1 MPFAQAT
8 LVPSPCVRHTASLPH
23 WQHRS
28 PTGSTGST
36 KETGLVRHWPPQYLC
51 HTRLPPAE
59 AAGRNKPLDGLV
71 WPERKLHLR
80 PSLPSGDCG
89 MDARV
94 VRGWILLGS
103 LLALGAT
110 YRTPNFVV
118 TAPTPQLARE
128 VAQAAEQYRR
138 QLAQEWL
145 GYTLPRWYRPCP
157 IYVKVGPHLGAGG
170 ATSFYFDRGEVFGW
184 RMTIQ
189 GSRERILDS
198 VLPHEVTHTIFAS
211 HFRQPLPR
219 WADEGACSTVEHPSE
234 RAKQQRMLIQFLRTG
249 RGIAFSRMFLM
260 KEYPRDVLPL
270 YAQGH
275 SLCTFLI
282 QQGGKRKFIQ
292 YLEAGLQNENW
303 PLVTRQFYGYPSL
316 GALQQAWLD
325 WVRRGSPALPS
336 GPAEQPA
343 LLAQAQTPRGNQ
355 AAAAGTTR
363 LPRPRPNLIYRAQS
377 ADPPATPAGSEPAR
391 VVTAGPLVPVAAA
404 AGKLRSSVS
413 RASASGKTSSGTA
426 LAGRWRAPRRAAEQA
441 QAGADP
447 QPMRFLPSTRA
458 AYPGRQASAEAAPG
472 QQAAPTGTARVP
484 SKRTAR
490 TSQGW
495 RAPRRR

>member
-1 MPFAQAT
+1 MDAQ
-8 LVPSPCVRHTASLPH
+8 
-23 WQHRS
+23 
-28 PTGSTGST
+28 
-36 KETGLVRHWPPQYLC
+36 LVRRWVLA
-51 HTRLPPAE
+51 L
-59 AAGRNKPLDGLV
+59 
-71 WPERKLHLR
+71 
-80 PSLPSGDCG
+80 
-89 MDARV
+89 
-94 VRGWILLGS
+94 S

-128 VAQAAEQYRR
+128 VALAAEEYRR

-249 RGIAFSRMFLM
+249 RGIAFSRMFQM

-292 YLEAGLQNENW
+292 YLEAGLQQENW

-325 WVRRGSPALPS
+325 WVRRGSPALPGGS
-336 GPAEQPA
+336 AEEQPP
-343 LLAQAQTPRGNQ
+343 LLAQAGPARGQTPTEG
-355 AAAAGTTR
+355 AAGK

-377 ADPPATPAGSEPAR
+377 ADPPRPPAPAR
-391 VVTAGPLVPVAAA
+391 LREPRVAGPLVPVAASNA
-404 AGKLRSSVS
+404 LSRDAQPPGNKRSSGAAAEK
-413 RASASGKTSSGTA
+413 RAAESA
-426 LAGRWRAPRRAAEQA
+426 LARGWRAPRGSSRGNKQTT
-441 QAGADP
+441 AGM
-447 QPMRFLPSTRA
+447 PMRFLPSTRA
-458 AYPGRQASAEAAPG
+458 AYPGQQAPAATRLG
-472 QQAAPTGTARVP
+472 GQAAPAAAARP
-484 SKRTAR
+484 AGKQMAAA
-490 TSQGW
+490 SQGW

>member
-1 MPFAQAT
+1 MD
-8 LVPSPCVRHTASLPH
+8 ASL
-23 WQHRS
+23 
-28 PTGSTGST
+28 
-36 KETGLVRHWPPQYLC
+36 VRP
-51 HTRLPPAE
+51 
-59 AAGRNKPLDGLV
+59 
-71 WPERKLHLR
+71 
-80 PSLPSGDCG
+80 
-89 MDARV
+89 V
-94 VRGWILLGS
+94 VLALS

-128 VAQAAEQYRR
+128 VALAAEEYRR
-138 QLAQEWL
+138 QLAVEWL

-249 RGIAFSRMFLM
+249 RGIAFWRMFQM

-292 YLEAGLQNENW
+292 YLEAGLQQENW

-325 WVRRGSPALPS
+325 WVRRGSPPLPGGS
-336 GPAEQPA
+336 AEKQPP
-343 LLAQAQTPRGNQ
+343 LLAQAGSSPRQTP
-355 AAAAGTTR
+355 AGGSAGK

-377 ADPPATPAGSEPAR
+377 ADPPDSPVPAR
-391 VVTAGPLVPVAAA
+391 VQQPRVAGPLVPVAA
-404 AGKLRSSVS
+404 
-413 RASASGKTSSGTA
+413 SASGGQDAHVPQRKPSASPAAEKRAAESA
-426 LAGRWRAPRRAAEQA
+426 LAQGWRAPRSIHRGREPGTTA
-441 QAGADP
+441 P
-447 QPMRFLPSTRA
+447 PMRFVPSTRA
-458 AYPGRQASAEAAPG
+458 AYPGRQAPVAAGPGKQASSASPARSADKQMAA
-472 QQAAPTGTARVP
+472 A
-484 SKRTAR
+484 
-490 TSQGW
+490 SQGW